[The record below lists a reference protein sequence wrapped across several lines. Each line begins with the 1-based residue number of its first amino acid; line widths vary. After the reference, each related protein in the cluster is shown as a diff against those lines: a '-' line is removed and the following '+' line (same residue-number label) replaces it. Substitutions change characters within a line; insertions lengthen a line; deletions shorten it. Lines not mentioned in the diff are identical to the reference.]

1 MRIPLGDLGKLV
13 IDAAKAT
20 LEQPAF
26 IFLDELTYA
35 DEWDLWLKTL
45 YDERG
50 LIQVSGLSS
59 SATALRERRMES
71 KMGRMWDEQYDSEE

>member
-1 MRIPLGDLGKLV
+1 MASKFSP
-13 IDAAKAT
+13 
-20 LEQPAF
+20 F
-26 IFLDELTYA
+26 
-35 DEWDLWLKTL
+35 EWDLWLKTL